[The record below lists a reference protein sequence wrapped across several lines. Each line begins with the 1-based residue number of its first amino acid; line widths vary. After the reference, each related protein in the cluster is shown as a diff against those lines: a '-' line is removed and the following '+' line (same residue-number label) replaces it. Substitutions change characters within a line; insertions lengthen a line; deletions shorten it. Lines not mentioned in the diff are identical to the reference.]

1 MGMHISSVFYRK
13 LDRLEPDLK
22 EVLLSLLEE
31 WERYREDTVTKV
43 EFGELRDIVRD
54 LAAAQQRTA
63 SRVEELAAAQ
73 QRTEARVEELAVA
86 QQRTEARVEELAAAQ
101 QRTENRVEELAAAQ
115 QRTEAR
121 VEELAAAQQRTEKE
135 LHALVREHRETRR
148 QLGGLSQSVGYL
160 LEDRIIPQVGAYAR
174 RQFGI
179 EVSLVDRRNLI
190 YENGEYDELN
200 IYAEGMKEGRPV
212 FLIGEC
218 KAQPGKRDLDRFAKL
233 IARVRRRLSGEVQAL
248 MVGYQIAPAVED
260 YARTRHPEITIA
272 NSVQFMVMG

>member
-1 MGMHISSVFYRK
+1 MAVYFSTMFYRK

-22 EVLLSLLEE
+22 ETMLSLMEE

-43 EFGELRDIVRD
+43 EFGELRDIVRE
-54 LAAAQQRTA
+54 LAAAQQRTEA
-63 SRVEELAAAQ
+63 RLEELAAAQ
-73 QRTEARVEELAVA
+73 QRTEARL
-86 QQRTEARVEELAAAQ
+86 EELAAAQ
-101 QRTENRVEELAAAQ
+101 QK
-115 QRTEAR
+115 
-121 VEELAAAQQRTEKE
+121 TEKGLHE
-135 LHALVREHRETRR
+135 LVLEHRETRR
-148 QLGGLSQSVGYL
+148 QLGGLSQSVGYI
-160 LEDRIIPQVGAYAR
+160 LEDRIIPQIGVYAR

-218 KAQPGKRDLDRFAKL
+218 KSQPGKRDLDRFAKL
-233 IARVRRRLSGEVQAL
+233 IARVRRHLSGEVQAL

-260 YARTRHPEITIA
+260 YARTRHPEIKLA
-272 NSVQFMVMG
+272 NSVQFLVMK

>member
-1 MGMHISSVFYRK
+1 
-13 LDRLEPDLK
+13 
-22 EVLLSLLEE
+22 
-31 WERYREDTVTKV
+31 
-43 EFGELRDIVRD
+43 
-54 LAAAQQRTA
+54 
-63 SRVEELAAAQ
+63 
-73 QRTEARVEELAVA
+73 
-86 QQRTEARVEELAAAQ
+86 
-101 QRTENRVEELAAAQ
+101 
-115 QRTEAR
+115 
-121 VEELAAAQQRTEKE
+121 QRTEKE